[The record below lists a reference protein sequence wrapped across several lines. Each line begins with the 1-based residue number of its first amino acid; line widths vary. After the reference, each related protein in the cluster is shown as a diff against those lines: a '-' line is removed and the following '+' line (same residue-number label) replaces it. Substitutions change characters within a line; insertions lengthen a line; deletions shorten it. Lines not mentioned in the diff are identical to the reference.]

1 MRCLI
6 IIFILFVS
14 IDSLAQKKKVLII
27 RTSEPVSK
35 TDNSDNFTFIYHNI
49 SNFPNPI
56 KNEYPLGKHTLY
68 LRIEKNCQIKVI
80 RNYRK
85 DPKLTDSL
93 LDELETLLID
103 YKLEHYHN
111 DTLITDCSILYGK
124 ILPISIYVPE

>member
-1 MRCLI
+1 MKRLI
-6 IIFILFVS
+6 SIFILLLS
-14 IDSLAQKKKVLII
+14 IHSSAQKKKVLII
-27 RTSEPVSK
+27 RTSEPVDK
-35 TDNSDNFTFIYHNI
+35 TDEINGFTFIQQDV

-80 RNYRK
+80 RNYQK

-111 DTLITDCSILYGK
+111 DSLATDCSKLYGK
-124 ILPISIYVPE
+124 ILPINIVVPE